1 MFSNAPTT
9 RLDFADTRA
18 FATDTAGASPLYS
31 RMEATDAA
39 DLLAGADAADAVW
52 QAGQAWLRT
61 TAAAHVPPEFAD
73 GFLQQHPLHR
83 LLMAPTPMGP
93 ALR

>member
-39 DLLAGADAADAVW
+39 DLLAGADAADLHL
-52 QAGQAWLRT
+52 LRLVGC
-61 TAAAHVPPEFAD
+61 AALAT
-73 GFLQQHPLHR
+73 
-83 LLMAPTPMGP
+83 LLL
-93 ALR
+93 ALATGLSM